1 MSTSAYAAR
10 SGRDSPPHDTGRDC
24 DCYAQAVFTVR
35 TPAGYLQLCGHH
47 THHTRQHR
55 PVIVAAGYTIG
66 PLDGPPD
73 TGHAM
78 PPGALG
84 RLVPQPAVPQRPP
97 QGLI

>member
-10 SGRDSPPHDTGRDC
+10 SGRDSLPHDTGRDC
-24 DCYAQAVFTVR
+24 DRCVAQAVFTVR
-35 TPAGYLQLCGHH
+35 TPVGYLQLCGHH
-47 THHTRQHR
+47 TRQHR
-55 PVIVAAGYTIG
+55 PVILAAGYTIG

-73 TGHAM
+73 AGYAM

-84 RLVPQPAVPQRPP
+84 RLVPPASGPQRPS